1 MGQRRVLVFAMCVAL
16 LFLAGPTSARA
27 LAPRGMRRVTY
38 AAATT
43 PLANPERG
51 WYHYIETRASAP
63 VPYDLA
69 TLMAYRTAEQV
80 TLLYCIVY
88 LDGLTG
94 TAIPSSLL
102 QHLMA
107 NFATVRQA
115 GLKCILRFA
124 YTDDD
129 PTLTGEQP
137 PFGDAPP
144 QTVAAHLAQLAPIIA
159 ANADVIAVWQAGFVG
174 TWGEWY
180 YTDHFVDDPSEP
192 DVVSDAMIALRRQ
205 VIDDELAMVPAGVN
219 VAVRYV
225 GMRQRLVGSTAL
237 LPAAAAFGPTR
248 QARIGIHNDCFLA
261 DATDQGT
268 FSDASL
274 VAERA
279 YLAAESRYTPM
290 GGESCAANPPR
301 SACATAL
308 AELEQ
313 FHWTYLN
320 AEYHPDVLTGWQV
333 GGCTSTI
340 TRRLGYRLRLV
351 AADLPWTA
359 APGTAL
365 EVSFTLANDGFAAP
379 INPRPAYLVLR
390 PRAGGAVTALPLTL
404 EPRAWLP
411 GTRTVTVRV
420 VVPALVPPGDYELL
434 LHLPDPAAALASR
447 PEYAIQLANVATWEA
462 TTGYNRLDHIVT
474 LTTVPLA
481 PNASHA
487 IPLVRS
493 PR

>member
-1 MGQRRVLVFAMCVAL
+1 MNQRCVRVLAVWAAL
-16 LFLAGPTSARA
+16 LILVVPASAHAPT
-27 LAPRGMRRVTY
+27 PRGVRRVTY
-38 AAATT
+38 AASAA

-51 WYHYIETRASAP
+51 WYRYIETRASAP
-63 VPYDLA
+63 APYDLA
-69 TLMAYRTAEQV
+69 TLTAYRTAEQV

-94 TAIPSSLL
+94 TAIPTGLL
-102 QHLMA
+102 QHLAA

-129 PTLTGEQP
+129 PTLTGGQP

-144 QTVAAHLAQLAPIIA
+144 ATVAAHLAQLAPIIA
-159 ANADVIAVWQAGFVG
+159 ANADVIAVWQAGFIG

-180 YTDHFVDDPSEP
+180 YTDHFVDDPASP
-192 DVVSDAMIALRRQ
+192 DVVSDAMVALRRQ
-205 VIDDELAMVPAGVN
+205 VVDDELAILPAGMH
-219 VAVRYV
+219 VALRYV
-225 GMRQRLVGSTAL
+225 AARQRLVGSAAPL
-237 LPAAAAFGPTR
+237 ADAAAFGATR

-268 FSDASL
+268 FDDVAL
-274 VAERA
+274 AAERA

-320 AEYHPDVLTGWQV
+320 AEYHPDVLAGWQA
-333 GGCTSTI
+333 GGCMPAI

-351 AADLPWTA
+351 TADLPSVA
-359 APGTAL
+359 APGMAL
-365 EVSFTLANDGFAAP
+365 EVRLTLANDGYAAP
-379 INPRPAYLVLR
+379 INLR
-390 PRAGGAVTALPLTL
+390 PVYLILRPQAGGAVTALPLRL
-404 EPRAWLP
+404 EPRTWLP
-411 GTRTVTVRV
+411 GSQTVAARV
-420 VVPALVPPGDYELL
+420 VVPALLAAGDYELL
-434 LHLPDPAAALASR
+434 LHLPDPAAALANR
-447 PEYAIQLANVATWEA
+447 PEYAIQLANAAIWE
-462 TTGYNRLDHIVT
+462 TDTGYNRLNHVVT
-474 LTTVPLA
+474 LAAVPLA
-481 PNASHA
+481 PATSHG
-487 IPLVRS
+487 IPLLRTL
-493 PR
+493 R